1 MREGLKSMVN
11 KPYSNLE
18 CPECDNKG
26 DFEPDDNEEVYCIH
40 CGLVIES
47 PYPYSAGLKFKTL
60 VEILDEKR
68 KEKIDNKRWR
78 RENDRLKKFQ
88 KI

>member
-1 MREGLKSMVN
+1 MTN

-26 DFEPDDNEEVYCIH
+26 DFIQDDNGEVYCVH

-47 PYPYSAGLKFKTL
+47 PYPYVAGIRFKTL
-60 VEILDEKR
+60 SEILDDKR
-68 KEKIDNKRWR
+68 KEKIENRRWR
-78 RENDRLKKFQ
+78 RENARLKKLQ
-88 KI
+88 KV

>member
-1 MREGLKSMVN
+1 MTN

-26 DFEPDDNEEVYCIH
+26 DFIQDDNGEVYCVH

-47 PYPYSAGLKFKTL
+47 PYPYVAGIRFKTL
-60 VEILDEKR
+60 SEILDDKR
-68 KEKIDNKRWR
+68 KEKIENKRWR
-78 RENDRLKKFQ
+78 RENARLKKLQ
-88 KI
+88 KV

>member
-1 MREGLKSMVN
+1 MDQMIFIIVFNERGQSMTN

-26 DFEPDDNEEVYCIH
+26 DFIQDDNGEVYCVH

-47 PYPYSAGLKFKTL
+47 PYSYVAGIRFKTL
-60 VEILDEKR
+60 SEILD
-68 KEKIDNKRWR
+68 D
-78 RENDRLKKFQ
+78 
-88 KI
+88 

>member
-1 MREGLKSMVN
+1 MTN
-11 KPYSNLE
+11 KPYSNLN

-26 DFEPDDNEEVYCIH
+26 DFMRDDNEEVYCVH

-47 PYPYSAGLKFKTL
+47 PYPYVAGIRFKTL
-60 VEILDEKR
+60 SEILDDKRNERIEK
-68 KEKIDNKRWR
+68 KRWR
-78 RENDRLKKFQ
+78 RENARLKKLQ

>member
-1 MREGLKSMVN
+1 MTN

-26 DFEPDDNEEVYCIH
+26 DFIQDDNGEVYCFH

>member
-26 DFEPDDNEEVYCIH
+26 DFERDDNEEVYCIH

-47 PYPYSAGLKFKTL
+47 PYP
-60 VEILDEKR
+60 
-68 KEKIDNKRWR
+68 
-78 RENDRLKKFQ
+78 
-88 KI
+88 

>member
-1 MREGLKSMVN
+1 MTN
-11 KPYSNLE
+11 KPYSILE

-26 DFEPDDNEEVYCIH
+26 DFMKDDNEEFYCIH

-47 PYPYSAGLKFKTL
+47 PYPYSAGIRFKTL
-60 VEILDEKR
+60 SEILDDEND
-68 KEKIDNKRWR
+68 KEIKNKQWR
-78 RENDRLKKFQ
+78 RENARLKKLQ

>member
-1 MREGLKSMVN
+1 MCN

-18 CPECDNKG
+18 CPECEVKG
-26 DFEPDDNEEVYCIH
+26 EFEQDDNEEVYCTH

-47 PYPYSAGLKFKTL
+47 PYPYCAGIRFKTL
-60 VEILDEKR
+60 VEILDDKR
-68 KEKIDNKRWR
+68 NEEIKDKRWR
-78 RENDRLKKFQ
+78 RENARIKKLQ